1 MHEDDLSTYLYA
13 QRFYFIAEQCLNIM
27 QKSLTKTLRQ
37 HDLNHSQHLVLLVL
51 RYAEFSGRE
60 VISTDIAY
68 LLGLEKHSITT
79 VVDKLVHRDLVE
91 RERSTD
97 DRRVIHLTLTP
108 AGRDLA
114 AEVHGQTVGPV
125 SEVPDHAQD
134 EFARMC
140 DFLPALREHIA
151 TSSGQPS
158 DAYDRA
164 YRSLLLDGQNAFL
177 RHYDQIEP

>member
-1 MHEDDLSTYLYA
+1 MSNDDLSSYLYA

-51 RYAEFSGRE
+51 RYAGFSGRD
-60 VISTDIAY
+60 VISTEIAY

-79 VVDKLVHRDLVE
+79 VVDKLVHRGLVE
-91 RERSTD
+91 RRRSTS
-97 DRRVIHLTLTP
+97 DRRVIHLKLTP

-114 AEVHGQTVGPV
+114 AEVHRQTMGPV
-125 SEVPDHAQD
+125 STVPEHAQD

-140 DFLPALREHIA
+140 EFLPSLRARIA
-151 TSSGQPS
+151 TSSGQPA

-164 YRSLLLDGQNAFL
+164 YRSLLLDGQDAFV
-177 RHYDQIEP
+177 RHHKSH